1 MKNEKLK
8 LMAVRMNAE
17 QVKADPQREYNPTSW
32 ENIVDRYNKYS
43 NVEFY
48 KILKGNGYEYDR
60 FIVVYTLDEGLRLLG
75 KLSYSSSLTNGGFYY
90 AYIRIFDEN
99 YEYYPENTVEIIT
112 KKINSKDENGLIIE
126 SAINNSEIAR
136 RYMVE
141 QSKSYNQIWTKEFFY
156 S

>member
-99 YEYYPENTVEIIT
+99 YEYYPENTV
-112 KKINSKDENGLIIE
+112 
-126 SAINNSEIAR
+126 
-136 RYMVE
+136 
-141 QSKSYNQIWTKEFFY
+141 
-156 S
+156 